1 MASKKPK
8 SSKPKASKPKSSSK
22 KRTQAIEAQADT
34 VSGDHTRMLAPK
46 KAVTQF
52 ITFVRSCKSS
62 TSEAG
67 QRLTSATKSA
77 QDAGVNIP
85 AARIAE
91 RFVAAA
97 FRDSIKGRVLWE
109 DVQLYLEEYLEFDKI
124 APKGLFTATEVHS
137 TKSSRKKKNGA
148 ADPVDLSEH
157 TDATEPGAEP
167 EADPVPLAAEGDGEH
182 IVH

>member
-85 AARIAE
+85 AARI
-91 RFVAAA
+91 
-97 FRDSIKGRVLWE
+97 KGRVLWE